1 MHERSYSRD
10 NADAPTRCEGCG
22 GPIGKGQRVILSG
35 GREFCGSNCRIYYN
49 AQLDASGGKRK
60 VERVAKV
67 EQAPA
72 GGVA

>member
-1 MHERSYSRD
+1 M
-10 NADAPTRCEGCG
+10 
-22 GPIGKGQRVILSG
+22 ILSG
-35 GREFCGSNCRIYYN
+35 GHEFCGSNCRIYYN